1 MNCSTLKFGEFIIV
15 YNQNK
20 ILVVVQH
27 CRNDWSYHSYSEMT
41 VEMVFFFCNVHS
53 CSYVSVS
60 NRLNVISAYFRKLQ
74 PLFG

>member
-41 VEMVFFFCNVHS
+41 VEMFFFFAMYIHA
-53 CSYVSVS
+53 
-60 NRLNVISAYFRKLQ
+60 LMFLLVI
-74 PLFG
+74 G